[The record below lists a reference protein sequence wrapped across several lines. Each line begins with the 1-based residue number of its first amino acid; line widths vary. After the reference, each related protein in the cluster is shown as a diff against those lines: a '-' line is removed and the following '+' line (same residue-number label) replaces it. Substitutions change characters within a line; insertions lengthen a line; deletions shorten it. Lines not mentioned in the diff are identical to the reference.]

1 MESETISQ
9 YSFDKFSEADPLT
22 GPELPDLVREEDPKA
37 LARDNNG
44 FVIAGLLGL
53 VAGAGLM
60 VATNTGGTF
69 HPIFPA
75 FLVAGVGAGL
85 FGLSK
90 AYLKIFRKKKLSLPS
105 LTVKRKV
112 VKNTA
117 PAMVAETFKSRKLR
131 KSFRNKV
138 FMGVADG
145 LARYLGK
152 SPALI
157 RLLFIMAFFF
167 SGGMISILYF
177 GLAFWLDT
185 DYKK

>member
-9 YSFDKFSEADPLT
+9 YSFEHFPESDPLSN
-22 GPELPDLVREEDPKA
+22 PDFTNLVREEDPKA

-44 FVIAGLLGL
+44 FAIAGLITLA
-53 VAGAGLM
+53 AGAGMLL
-60 VATNTGGTF
+60 TLNFEGPF
-69 HPIFPA
+69 QRFFPA
-75 FLVAGVGAGL
+75 FMVGGAVAGL
-85 FGLSK
+85 FGLTK

-112 VKNTA
+112 IKNASPT
-117 PAMVAETFKSRKLR
+117 MVAETFKSRKLR

-167 SGGMISILYF
+167 SGGMISFLYF